1 MLTITSSEAKTRFTR
16 ILDQVQREP
25 IRIKKQGK
33 SVAIL
38 LSETEY
44 SLYEAFKLASLQQ
57 DLTTGIR
64 QAEQGLLMSADE
76 AFADLL

>member
-1 MLTITSSEAKTRFTR
+1 MITITSSEAKTRFSSL
-16 ILDQVQREP
+16 LDQAQREP

-33 SVAIL
+33 PVAIL

-44 SLYEAFKLASLQQ
+44 SLYQAFKLASLQQ
-57 DLTTGIR
+57 DLTAGIR